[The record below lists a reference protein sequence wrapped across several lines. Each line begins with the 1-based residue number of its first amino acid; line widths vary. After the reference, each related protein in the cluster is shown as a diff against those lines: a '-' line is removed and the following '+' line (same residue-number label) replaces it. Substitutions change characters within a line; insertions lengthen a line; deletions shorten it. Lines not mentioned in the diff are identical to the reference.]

1 MVKGKEKSNLMH
13 SPLLE
18 TKLQIPLKH
27 HHLLRRP
34 RLADSLERALPH
46 HKLISV
52 AAPAG
57 YGKTTFLAQWARSSS
72 FSIGWLSLG
81 AEEKKNVERFLRYL
95 VRAWAAAQPGIL
107 ESQLGTLL
115 GAMAPDREAVLTAF
129 INVAN
134 DISDHSAIVLDD
146 YHLIADGS
154 IHAAMAF
161 LIDQLPP
168 ALHFVVAGRA
178 HPQLPLARY
187 RARHELMEF
196 DAEDLSF
203 WLEETSDFLT
213 GIMGLDLTN
222 DEIVRLQNQ
231 LEGWIAGLQLVALAR
246 GRHATW
252 TDHVAVTGRHRF
264 LADYLS
270 EDVLDPLPEEV
281 RRFLLQTSILERLCG
296 PLCDAVTGQ
305 EDGQAT
311 LEILE
316 NENLFLVPLDEKREW
331 YRYHR
336 LFVDFLREEL
346 VRRDATQVADLQRRA
361 ARWHLN
367 QDLPEQAFHH
377 AVEGEDPGLVLEIL
391 ERYFVVKLLGGEVK
405 TVEHWLDSLPAAWLA
420 SYPTIL
426 LARAGTQ
433 LITGQ
438 FDACSRSLD
447 EAERLAHAQSK
458 DAPLHRARV
467 TAMRCNI
474 ACFQNDLQRAEIL
487 AEQALQGL
495 PVDDLGF
502 RPGIYGA
509 LGDTYRR
516 NGRWQ
521 EAKASYL
528 KLLGYAHA
536 PIFRIMAVHVFGAL
550 ADLALRQGH
559 LHDAATYWEKALAFI
574 QDQTTWGAYP
584 LPLTGWVYIRIGEL
598 LYERNELAA
607 AWDHLVRGLERAEL
621 GGDVRAMIAG
631 YLNAARLKLTAGEID
646 EAAAYLEQARAQME
660 RAQFRHWYS
669 RFERLQ
675 AELWLAQNRRRDAI
689 AWAYARLGDAAL
701 AHRPDGDVALL
712 AVASVHIRTG
722 DAPAVE
728 RALTLLE
735 NLILAVEA
743 DGRGGIQIEAL
754 ALSALAQWRG
764 GAQPEALATL
774 ERALRMAEPHGY
786 VRLFAD
792 YGLPMA
798 RLLQNA
804 RSRNVIQT
812 YVEKLLAACGA
823 GSTISALAEPKLPE
837 PLTAREQEVLQLMA
851 AGLTN
856 PEIAA
861 QLVISR
867 QTVKKHASAIY
878 SKLGVPGRTA
888 AAARAREL
896 NLLD

>member
-1 MVKGKEKSNLMH
+1 MH

-34 RLADSLERALPH
+34 RLVDALEQALPH

-72 FSIGWLSLG
+72 SSIGWLSLG
-81 AEEKKNVERFLRYL
+81 AEENDVERFLRYL
-95 VRAWAAAQPGIL
+95 VSAWAAVQPGIL
-107 ESQLGTLL
+107 ESKLGTLL

-161 LIDQLPP
+161 LLDHLPP
-168 ALHFVVAGRA
+168 TLHFVVAGRA

-196 DAEDLSF
+196 GADDLSF
-203 WLEETSDFLT
+203 WLEETADFLT
-213 GIMGLDLTN
+213 GVMGLDLTS
-222 DEIVRLQNQ
+222 DEIGRLQSQ

-246 GRHATW
+246 GRHVTW
-252 TDHVAVTGRHRF
+252 ADHVAASGRHRF

-281 RRFLLQTSILERLCG
+281 RRFLLHTSILERLCG

-305 EDGQAT
+305 EDGQTT
-311 LEILE
+311 LETLE
-316 NENLFLVPLDEKREW
+316 KENLFLVPLDEKREW

-377 AVEGEDPGLVLEIL
+377 AVEGEDPGLVLQIL

-405 TVEHWLDSLPAAWLA
+405 IVEQWLDSLPAAWLA
-420 SYPTIL
+420 RYPTIL

-433 LITGQ
+433 LMTGQ
-438 FDACSRSLD
+438 YDACSRSLD
-447 EAERLAHAQSK
+447 EAERLAHTQRE
-458 DAPLHRARV
+458 DAGLHRARV

-474 ACFQNDLQRAEIL
+474 ACFQNDLERAEIL

-495 PVDDLGF
+495 PVDDVGF

-528 KLLGYAHA
+528 KLLDHSHA
-536 PIFRIMAVHVFGAL
+536 PSFPILAVHVFGAL

-559 LHDAATYWEKALAFI
+559 LQDAATYWEKALAFV
-574 QDQTTWGAYP
+574 QDQTTWGTYP
-584 LPLTGWVYIRIGEL
+584 LPLIGWVYIRIGEL

-621 GGDVRAMIAG
+621 GGDVRALIAG
-631 YLNAARLKLTAGEID
+631 YLNAARLKQTAGEVD
-646 EAAAYLEQARAQME
+646 AAAAYLERARAQME
-660 RAQFRHWYS
+660 HAQFPHWFS

-675 AELWLAQNRRRDAI
+675 AELWLAQNRYREAI
-689 AWAYARLGDAAL
+689 AWAGATLADAAL

-722 DAPAVE
+722 DAPTVE
-728 RALTLLE
+728 RAVTLLE
-735 NLILAVEA
+735 NLILAAEA
-743 DGRGGIQIEAL
+743 EGREGIQIEAL
-754 ALSALAQWRG
+754 ALKALAQWRR
-764 GAQPEALATL
+764 GARPEAMATL

-792 YGLPMA
+792 YGLSMA

-804 RSRNVIQT
+804 RSRNVNKT

-823 GSTISALAEPKLPE
+823 GSAISALAEPKVPE
-837 PLTAREQEVLQLMA
+837 PLTAREQQVLQLMA

-856 PEIAA
+856 PEIAE

-878 SKLGVPGRTA
+878 GKLGVHGRTA